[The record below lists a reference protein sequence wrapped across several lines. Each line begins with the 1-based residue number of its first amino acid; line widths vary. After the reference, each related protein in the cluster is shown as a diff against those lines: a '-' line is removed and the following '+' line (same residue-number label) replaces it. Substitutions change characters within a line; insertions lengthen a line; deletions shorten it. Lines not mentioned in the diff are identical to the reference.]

1 MPTMLS
7 QSGLYDDIP
16 SGRLAPGVR
25 PYEVRFPLWSD
36 GATKKRWVYLPR
48 GSQIDTSDMDYWK
61 YPTGTKLWK
70 EFTRDGK
77 RVETRLLYKTGADA
91 QSWYMMAFLW
101 NDAQTDAMA
110 VPDGAENA
118 LGTPHDVP
126 AQLKCLQ
133 CHNGMPD
140 RSLGFAAIQ
149 LAHGMADVNLGVLQ
163 TEGRLTANGAAS
175 YPLPGDATA
184 QAALGYMH
192 GNCGGCHNPKS
203 AVHVLVDMELRLLTG
218 NSLSAVAQTPTYRTT
233 VNVVPGMTYMGD
245 THRITPGDPTTS
257 GVHIHMAGRSNAMM
271 VWKQMP
277 PIGTE
282 LVDMRG
288 LAAVDA
294 WITAVR

>member
-7 QSGLYDDIP
+7 QTGLYDDVP

-25 PYEVRFPLWSD
+25 TFEPRYALWSD
-36 GATKKRWVYLPR
+36 GATKKRWVYLPP

-61 YPTGTKLWK
+61 YPAGTKLWK

-91 QSWYMMAFLW
+91 TSWFMMAFLW

-110 VPDGAENA
+110 VPDGVVDA

-133 CHNGMPD
+133 CHNGLPD
-140 RSLGFAAIQ
+140 RALGLTAIQ
-149 LAHGMADVNLGVLQ
+149 LAHDVGEVNLGVLQ
-163 TEGRLTANGAAS
+163 REGRLTANGAAM

-184 QAALGYMH
+184 QAALGYLH
-192 GNCGGCHNPKS
+192 ANCGGCHNAKS
-203 AVHVLVDMELRLLTG
+203 AVHVLVDMELRLTTATLG
-218 NSLSAVAQTPTYRTT
+218 AVAMTPTYRTT
-233 VNVVPGMTYMGD
+233 VNVVPGMVYMGD

-257 GVHIHMAGRSNAMM
+257 GVHIHMSGRSSATMT
-271 VWKQMP
+271 WKQMP

-282 LVDMRG
+282 VVDATG
-288 LAAVDA
+288 LSAVDA
-294 WITAVR
+294 WISAVR